1 MTIPE
6 SPRVIPPGGGAVRIR
21 PGRRADAA
29 ALSDVA
35 RTAKALWGYP
45 AEWLR
50 AWRADLTL
58 SAEDV
63 DRMIV
68 RVAEANG
75 EIVGFGAVSRIER
88 GWEVAHLWVLPSH
101 GRRGIGS
108 RLLSSIAREA
118 RLQGARRLEIQ
129 ADPHAVAFYESAGAV
144 RVGTVPAPMP
154 GAGDRVLVVLELDLD
169 R

>member
-6 SPRVIPPGGGAVRIR
+6 SPSAAPANAGAVGIR
-21 PGRRADAA
+21 PGRASDAA

-35 RTAKALWGYP
+35 RKAKALWEYP
-45 AEWLR
+45 AEWLE

-58 SAEDV
+58 SAADV

-75 EIVGFGAVSRIER
+75 EIVGFGAAARMDR

-101 GRRGIGS
+101 GRRGIGG

-129 ADPHAVAFYESAGAV
+129 ADPHTVAFYESAGAK

-154 GAGDRVLVVLELDLD
+154 GAKGRVLVVLELDLT